1 MNKINKS
8 IRKRYL
14 IFLASIIVIIA
25 LMLSVVQN
33 SINLKKSDAHIIN
46 VSGKQ
51 RMLSQRIT
59 KLNYII
65 KTVEKNDSKLYVKE
79 LKSLTRE
86 WEDATNYL
94 ISINEEYGNKTIDS
108 LFNIIKP
115 YQNKILK
122 YSKEIIN
129 NTGSEQV
136 IKDLKALESADL
148 AFLTTMDTIV
158 NEYAKSA
165 DKKLGNFKTILYL
178 LAFIVILIL
187 IFQFF
192 YIIKPVYN
200 LYFLKNQ
207 VLEKTNKELLS
218 SQEKISN
225 NLKELKLLK
234 DKIEESAKLGKI
246 FIEQAPN
253 AIAMFDKEMKYIAA
267 SQHWRE
273 DYKLTDREII
283 GQSHYDIFP
292 EIGDDWKQD
301 HKECLNGAINKCD
314 EAPFKR
320 ADGTTQWLTWDVR
333 PWYIS
338 KGNIGGLLMYTADI
352 TNIKEKDQEKLR
364 IEKIL
369 DNTNEIARIGTWEV
383 NLITGE
389 VIWSRVTREIHE
401 VPKDYKPILET
412 AINFYKEGES
422 RIKIQKAISI
432 AIEKGTSFDIELKL
446 VTAKGNIVW
455 TRVIGQPEFED
466 DKCVMLYGV
475 FQDINEIK
483 TTENALN
490 FVNEELKA
498 ILNSGPI
505 SIIGTDKNGLI
516 THFNQGAET
525 MLQYSAEEMIGLQTP
540 QIIHLKEEAIERG
553 IELSELYGRQISGF
567 NIFIENAIEGE
578 SESRQWTYVR
588 KDGSKFPVHLIITAL
603 RNNKGEITGFIGVGT
618 DISESVENQKIIIDA
633 KNNLEIL
640 TEKLTSQNS
649 QLASFAHIT
658 SHNLRAPVS
667 NLNSLLNFYKMSE
680 TDDEKNLLF
689 EKFEKVINHLTSTLN
704 TLVDA
709 IKIRDDSSKNIEN
722 ILFKDVLNKTKE
734 ILTGQIIETDTNLF
748 GDFSK
753 APSIIYNR
761 TYLESIFLN
770 LITNSIKYR
779 SEERAPKI
787 VIKTTINNG
796 KIQLSITDNGL
807 GIDLNRHGHKLFG
820 LNKTFHRHT
829 EAKGV
834 GLYLTKIQI
843 ESMGGTISATSKVN
857 EGTTFTIT
865 F

>member
-1 MNKINKS
+1 
-8 IRKRYL
+8 
-14 IFLASIIVIIA
+14 
-25 LMLSVVQN
+25 MLSVVQN